1 MSVQRRPRWALRT
14 WQIASSA
21 TIVLVATLVV
31 LVTGVFLYWLRTGLP
46 PLWLGRLALAVHVYV
61 GLAAL
66 PFVAVKI
73 WLTWGRFLHLAPRE
87 LVARLD
93 VWASRSIVALVVA
106 VNATGLQLQYQV
118 PSFSKSAMALVHLAL
133 TYLLLVPVLWHLQR
147 YLATTLSWLVAPAS
161 PRQAEADGP
170 TRRRLLWGG
179 ATLVGGFV
187 VFRLPAALTAWR
199 GDAASTAGDVGDLA
213 EGALTPATSVRSRR
227 SIGARRPRSIGGPGA
242 GIAVGGR
249 RPAAAPTAAPATR
262 DANDFPVT
270 GHRLDFGAIDA
281 AGWRLHIV
289 GDVAQSRTFTYAEL
303 LAMPSVRFSYPLEC
317 PLSFEIVRQ
326 WTGVPLKGLLELAGP
341 AADFGLVVAKS
352 DDGFDSTLRRSELD
366 RPSVM
371 VCTHVNGVP
380 LAEEHGYPIRL
391 MMPAVAGERCVKW
404 LQELEVKR
412 HA

>member
-1 MSVQRRPRWALRT
+1 MSVQRRPRWTLRT
-14 WQIASSA
+14 WQVASSA
-21 TIVLVATLVV
+21 TVVLAATLVV

-66 PFVAVKI
+66 PFVAVKV

-87 LVARLD
+87 LAARLD
-93 VWASRSIVALVVA
+93 VWASRLIVALVVA

-118 PSFSKSAMALVHLAL
+118 PPFSKSAMSLVHLAL
-133 TYLLLVPVLWHLQR
+133 TYLLLVPVFWHVQR
-147 YLATTLSWLVAPAS
+147 YLATTLTWLVAPAS
-161 PRQAEADGP
+161 PRQADQ
-170 TRRRLLWGG
+170 TVRLRRRLLWGG
-179 ATLVGGFV
+179 ATLLGGLV
-187 VFRLPAALTAWR
+187 VFRMPAVVEAWH
-199 GDAASTAGDVGDLA
+199 GGAPSTASDVGELA
-213 EGALTPATSVRSRR
+213 EGALPPAIPAVDRGTPTEGDRDGPATASPSALG
-227 SIGARRPRSIGGPGA
+227 SS
-242 GIAVGGR
+242 
-249 RPAAAPTAAPATR
+249 AAAPMAVPDAH

-281 AGWRLHIV
+281 ASWRLRIV
-289 GDVAQSRTFTYAEL
+289 GDVAQPRTFTYPEL

-317 PLSFEIVRQ
+317 PLSFEIVRR
-326 WTGVPLKGLLELAGP
+326 WTGVPLKGLLELAAP

>member
-1 MSVQRRPRWALRT
+1 MSVQRQPRWALRT
-14 WQIASSA
+14 WRVASSA
-21 TIVLVATLVV
+21 TVVLAATLVV
-31 LVTGVFLYWLRTGLP
+31 LLTGVFLYWLRTGLP
-46 PLWLGRLALAVHVYV
+46 PLWLGRLVLAVHVYV

-66 PFVAVKI
+66 PFVALKV
-73 WLTWGRFLHLAPRE
+73 WLTWGRFLYLAPRDSA
-87 LVARLD
+87 ARLD
-93 VWASRSIVALVVA
+93 LWASRSIVGLVVA

-118 PSFSKSAMALVHLAL
+118 PPFSKSAMALVHLAL

-147 YLATTLSWLVAPAS
+147 YLATTLSWLVAPDS
-161 PRQAEADGP
+161 PRQADPAARL
-170 TRRRLLWGG
+170 RRRLLWGG
-179 ATLVGGFV
+179 ATLLGGLV
-187 VFRLPAALTAWR
+187 VFRLPAALAAR
-199 GDAASTAGDVGDLA
+199 HGDAAGTAGDVGELA
-213 EGALTPATSVRSRR
+213 GGTAAQAASGPLPALDRGTPTGGDRDGPATV
-227 SIGARRPRSIGGPGA
+227 
-242 GIAVGGR
+242 
-249 RPAAAPTAAPATR
+249 PAAR

-281 AGWRLHIV
+281 ASWRLRIV
-289 GDVAQSRTFTYAEL
+289 GDVAQPRTFTYAEL

-326 WTGVPLKGLLELAGP
+326 WTGVSLKGLLELAAP

-352 DDGFDSTLRRSELD
+352 DDGFDSTLRSELD

-391 MMPAVAGERCVKW
+391 MMPGVAGERCVKW
-404 LQELEVKR
+404 LQEFEVKR